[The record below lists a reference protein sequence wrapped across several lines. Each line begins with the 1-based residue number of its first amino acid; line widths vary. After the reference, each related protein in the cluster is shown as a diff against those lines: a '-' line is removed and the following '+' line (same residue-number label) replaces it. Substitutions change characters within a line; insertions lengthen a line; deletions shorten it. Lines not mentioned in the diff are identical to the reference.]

1 MSLWGKTDADASV
14 PKYLN
19 EEQRAKAIFIDNTE
33 AADADTKAKG
43 ITGPGW
49 WLYEQYKNAAGA
61 IRHKAECLI
70 PMKVTAVAAGDR
82 ANDAGIDTAGTYD
95 ITLTTKPVARSVASG
110 AATTFAV
117 VAAITSG
124 GGALSYQWQRSTT
137 TNGNVYVDIT
147 NTGVY
152 TGATTAT
159 LAISNVTTPTN
170 LNGFKYRVI
179 VSATNAVSETSPA
192 VKLTVA

>member
-33 AADADTKAKG
+33 AASANTKAKG

-49 WLYEQYKNAAGA
+49 WLYEQYKNAAGT

-70 PMKVTAVAAGDR
+70 PMKVTAVASGDR
-82 ANDAGIDTAGTYD
+82 VNDAGIDTAGTYD
-95 ITLTTKPVARSVASG
+95 ITLTTKPVARSVTAP

-117 VAAITSG
+117 VAAISAG
-124 GGALSYQWQRSTT
+124 GGALSYQWQKSTT
-137 TNGNVYVDIT
+137 VNGNVYANIT
-147 NTGVY
+147 NAGVY

-159 LAISNVTTPTN
+159 LAISNSTG
-170 LNGFKYRVI
+170 LNGFKYHVI

-192 VKLTVA
+192 VKLTVL

>member
-33 AADADTKAKG
+33 AADVDTKAKG

-61 IRHKAECLI
+61 MRHKAECLI
-70 PMKVTAVAAGDR
+70 PMKVSAVAAGDR
-82 ANDAGIDTAGTYD
+82 VNDAGIDTAGTYD
-95 ITLTTKPVARSVASG
+95 ITLTTKPVARSVTAP

-117 VAAITSG
+117 VAAISSG
-124 GGALSYQWQRSTT
+124 GGALSYQWQKSTVA
-137 TNGNVYVDIT
+137 NGNVYANVT

-159 LAISNVTTPTN
+159 LAISATTG

-192 VKLTVA
+192 VKLTVL